1 MLVKVLR
8 LIASPYGTFQPGQLA
23 ELPDE
28 MAKALVTV
36 GGAIKLDTE
45 QPSAKPIEIA
55 NIAPPETAVSKRGR
69 KRVK

>member
-45 QPSAKPIEIA
+45 QRSVKPVEVA
-55 NIAPPETAVSKRGR
+55 AMVQPEVTVSKRGR